1 MSITAIHLPPLPA
14 PAAVPLDPEAER
26 RASFIAGLH
35 ELGAALENNPEIP
48 LPSTGRLDPVTFHF
62 LAGDDPR
69 AAMNAAAKALGC
81 PVWREGTADY
91 RETGGG
97 VYDDLNGWLHDLRL
111 RLVAPGDGG
120 EPDDDEAAEATPE
133 AEPES
138 DDDTANDD
146 DTEAA

>member
-1 MSITAIHLPPLPA
+1 MSITSICLPTRIPA
-14 PAAVPLDPEAER
+14 AAVPLDPEAER
-26 RASFIAGLH
+26 RAAFVAGLH
-35 ELGAALENNPEIP
+35 DLGAALETNPEIP
-48 LPSTGRLDPVTFHF
+48 LPTTGRLDPVTFHF

-97 VYDDLNGWLHDLRL
+97 VYDDLNGWLHGLRL

-120 EPDDDEAAEATPE
+120 DPDDDEAAEATPE

-138 DDDTANDD
+138 DAEAETDDG
-146 DTEAA
+146 TEAA